1 MLRKTT
7 FLVLLL
13 KEVWLCS
20 ETKILTKVGPRLLLS
35 LPNTLGHCKHATSGS
50 PEGFPELHVCFRG
63 ASQDEIDSVFLT
75 ERIPSHG
82 ILIAH
87 IR

>member
-1 MLRKTT
+1 MFRDQD
-7 FLVLLL
+7 FNQG
-13 KEVWLCS
+13 
-20 ETKILTKVGPRLLLS
+20 GPQAAVEFAQYFGPLY
-35 LPNTLGHCKHATSGS
+35 KHATSGS